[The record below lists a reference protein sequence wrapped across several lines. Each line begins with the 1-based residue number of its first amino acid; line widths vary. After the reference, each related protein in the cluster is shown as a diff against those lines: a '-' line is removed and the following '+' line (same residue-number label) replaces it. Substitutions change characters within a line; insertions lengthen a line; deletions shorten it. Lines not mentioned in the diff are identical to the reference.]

1 MDVIV
6 FYVSGVEAWYVVDPE
21 SLELIAK
28 YSMEEIYPEVRVR
41 ERETRDLPQMMKYTY
56 DMDTIG
62 AVTAL
67 NGKYLIM
74 TAPLSATEALLYRGT
89 HPTLGYFIVNT
100 RSWEVEYR
108 IPVVSVKA
116 AAAVDW
122 PQYSRYAT
130 NIRMLDELFR
140 DEKAIRRMI
149 LAARRMNS
157 DPAYWDVLLRPTVS
171 EDRYLLLALR
181 NEWKIY
187 DLKTGE
193 WVGEEEQILLT
204 GFTIRRPM
212 GIPEWEWERRLIAEY
227 KIPDYILDPVF
238 DEWGV
243 EMYLL
248 PNRLRIVY
256 SFSRDFF
263 MVFDPLKWEVVNFTR
278 EGWGGWPLHMN
289 VALKEE
295 GVLEEYGIPVKE
307 PITDSLTSDLYSNGF
322 SFGAD
327 NRLMFCA
334 CYEPDEDSSEGDARP
349 YFIVFFVDERGRIYE
364 HHLVRRENFLLMDFP
379 KWWPKDFIVFNTGYT
394 VFIDG
399 EFRFYDFDWAP
410 RRKAMRRR
418 VEEEAARLYGYGR
431 RPHMFDGDE
440 HGSFF
445 SFSGDR
451 VAYPLTIDFYS
462 GGRSGYIKG
471 EPVERVEVFACVRS
485 ADFSEFWGP
494 RRIDVVDRF
503 FCDPRRPGIGLV
515 ERTEWLRI

>member
-6 FYVSGVEAWYVVDPE
+6 FNVTGVEAWYVVDPE

-28 YSMEEIYPEVRVR
+28 YSMDEVYPKVRVG

-56 DMDTIG
+56 KMDTIG

-67 NGKYLIM
+67 NGKYIIM
-74 TAPLSATEALLYRGT
+74 TAPLSTTKPLRGRGT
-89 HPTLGYFIVNT
+89 SSTLGYFIVNT
-100 RSWEVEYR
+100 RTWEVEYR
-108 IPVVSVKA
+108 IPAVSVKA

-130 NIRMLDELFR
+130 NIRMLDELFD
-140 DEKAIRRMI
+140 DEKAIKRMI

-157 DPAYWDVLLRPTVS
+157 DPAYWDMLLRPTVS

-187 DLKTGE
+187 DLKSGE

-212 GIPEWEWERRLIAEY
+212 GIPEWEWKRRLIAEY
-227 KIPDYILDPVF
+227 RIPDYVLHKVF
-238 DEWGV
+238 DWWGPEV
-243 EMYLL
+243 FLM
-248 PNRLRIVY
+248 PKRLRLVY
-256 SFSRDFF
+256 SFCGNFY

-278 EGWGGWPLHMN
+278 EGWGGWPLHLN
-289 VALKEE
+289 IALKEE
-295 GVLEEYGIPVKE
+295 GVLEEYGIPIRE
-307 PITDSLTSDLYSNGF
+307 PITDRLVANLYPHGF

-327 NRLMFCA
+327 NRLVFVVSHENEEF
-334 CYEPDEDSSEGDARP
+334 YERGIKP
-349 YFIVFFVDERGRIYE
+349 YFIVFFVDESGRICE
-364 HHLVRRENFLLMDFP
+364 HRVVRREHFTLMHFP
-379 KWWPKDFIVFNTGYT
+379 KWWPKDFVVFSGGET

-399 EFRFYDFDWAP
+399 EFKFYDSRHFP
-410 RRKAMRRR
+410 RRKALRRR
-418 VEEEAARLYGYGR
+418 VEEEIAKMYGYCNPHVFGGDR
-431 RPHMFDGDE
+431 R
-440 HGSFF
+440 GSFF

-471 EPVERVEVFACVRS
+471 EPVERVEVYACVRS
-485 ADFSEFWGP
+485 ADFGEFWGP

-503 FCDPRRPGIGLV
+503 FCDPRDPGLGLV
-515 ERTEWLRI
+515 ARTEWLRI